1 MTASVERPELLAAL
15 TAGISRLA
23 SAEEWQRHLDLQAS
37 LHQYSFGNV
46 LLIVAQCPGATR
58 VAGFAAWKAMGRS
71 VRKGEKAI
79 RILAPMLVKRLG
91 EADTV
96 DEAVIRGFRYVPV
109 FDISQT
115 EGEPIPQP
123 CSRLQWEV
131 PGECFTRLVDVAVAL
146 GYSVEEADLSPGTN
160 GDCTFSRRLIRVERR
175 NASAQRVKTL
185 AHEIAH
191 ALLHEAVDDRRLAE
205 LEAESVAYVVC
216 RHLGLDAGCYSFGY
230 VATWAGGT
238 DRAIDGIRASA
249 TQIQRTASLVIDALG
264 SDHAGSVTTA
274 SPTFLRPAGNADP
287 GSALANR

>member
-1 MTASVERPELLAAL
+1 MTAPAERPELLAAL
-15 TAGISRLA
+15 TAGISQLA

-37 LHQYSFGNV
+37 FHQYSFGNII
-46 LLIVAQCPGATR
+46 LIAAQCPGATR
-58 VAGFAAWKAMGRS
+58 VAGFAAWKALGRS
-71 VRKGEKAI
+71 IGKGEKAI
-79 RILAPMLVKRLG
+79 RILAPMFVRRRAG
-91 EADTV
+91 ADDV

-115 EGEPIPQP
+115 EGDPVPQP

-131 PGECFTRLVDVAVAL
+131 PGECFTRLVDAATTF
-146 GYSVEEADLSPGTN
+146 GYSVEEAELSPGTN
-160 GDCTFSRRLIRVERR
+160 GECTFSRRLIRVERR

-191 ALLHEAVDDRRLAE
+191 ALLHEAVADRRLAE

-238 DRAIDGIRASA
+238 DHAIDGIRASGA
-249 TQIQRTASLVIDALG
+249 QIQRTASQVIDALG
-264 SDHAGSVTTA
+264 SDARPSVTA
-274 SPTFLRPAGNADP
+274 KA
-287 GSALANR
+287 